1 MIYNVVSISA
11 VWQSDSMIHIHIV
24 FCIFFSIIVYSWIL
38 NIVPCAIQQDVV
50 VYSFY
55 VNIPP
60 PWQEVCS
67 LYLWVYFY
75 IVDISTT
82 FPSLERV
89 PHVEYVLWGAVAQ
102 LPMVTLSGIP
112 GLSPAW
118 AVCPLLWL
126 GCDCCRHASV
136 LDWSAAAR
144 AFWWGTDAVQDHSPG
159 GIGLISWC
167 RNYLEECCGW
177 PVLPPKWDEV
187 QGTLEGQLV

>member
-1 MIYNVVSISA
+1 MFCEDLYNWFFEFFISILLIFSLE
-11 VWQSDSMIHIHIV
+11 V
-24 FCIFFSIIVYSWIL
+24 FSSFVHKVFLCLFIL
-38 NIVPCAIQQDVV
+38 PN
-50 VYSFY
+50 
-55 VNIPP
+55 
-60 PWQEVCS
+60 S
-67 LYLWVYFY
+67 LCVYFY

-177 PVLPPKWDEV
+177 PVLPPK
-187 QGTLEGQLV
+187 